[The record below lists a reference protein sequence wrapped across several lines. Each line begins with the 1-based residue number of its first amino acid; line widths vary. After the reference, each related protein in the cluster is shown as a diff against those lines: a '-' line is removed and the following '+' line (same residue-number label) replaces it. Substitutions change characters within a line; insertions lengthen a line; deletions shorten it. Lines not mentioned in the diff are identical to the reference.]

1 MTRPGAEELLA
12 QLVAGAEGQPLNFV
26 VLQAMI
32 EQASDAGATRAL
44 SSLGLEDK
52 TARRDMDELRE
63 LLGVWRDVKKSAW
76 QSVARWVLR
85 VFLAALMVSLAYQTN
100 LRDLLRN

>member
-1 MTRPGAEELLA
+1 MTRPAADDLLA
-12 QLVAGAEGQPLNFV
+12 RLVASAEGQPVNFV
-26 VLQAMI
+26 ILQAMV
-32 EQASDAGATRAL
+32 EQASNAGATKAL
-44 SSLGLEDK
+44 SSLGLEDQ

-76 QSVARWVLR
+76 QSIARWVARIL
-85 VFLAALMVSLAYQTN
+85 LACLMVSLAYQAN